1 MKKGYLDDLSE
12 WLDSHPKIRQG
23 LRNHVKIA
31 FLTVKDDVKTALDS
45 GYPMSVVWKH
55 MRDTGKLNC
64 SYDTFCRHVQR
75 YIRQPADEGKA
86 ANSSPTAKTSAS
98 EETSE
103 VKIAEDSNSAESETA
118 ELEPWEKKFKIAEEK
133 IAAMKKKHPNFRINP
148 KPIPENDKALAKKEI
163 LPVAKSDGQE
173 QKKEPEIDDNPWAER
188 MQKLR
193 EVREKHK
200 IKSFQWNPVPMTM
213 AEIIRGKRDDPK
225 EKSQKDDSQAR
236 KDQERWPGCD

>member
-12 WLDSHPKIRQG
+12 WLDSHPKTKQG
-23 LRNHVKIA
+23 FRNSAKIA
-31 FLTVKDDVKTALDS
+31 FLAVKDDVKTALDA
-45 GYPMSVVWKH
+45 GYPMSMVWKH

-64 SYDTFCRHVQR
+64 SYRMFCAYVQR
-75 YIRQPADEGKA
+75 YIRQAADKNDKDKA
-86 ANSSPTAKTSAS
+86 VDSSSTAETSAV
-98 EETSE
+98 EETSS
-103 VKIAEDSNSAESETA
+103 VKTAKDDDSQNSEKA

-133 IAAMKKKHPNFRINP
+133 IAAMKKKHPNFRIDP

-173 QKKEPEIDDNPWAER
+173 QKKETETEIDDDPWAER

-213 AEIIRGKRDDPK
+213 AEIIRGKRDPPK
-225 EKSQKDDSQAR
+225 EKK
-236 KDQERWPGCD
+236 